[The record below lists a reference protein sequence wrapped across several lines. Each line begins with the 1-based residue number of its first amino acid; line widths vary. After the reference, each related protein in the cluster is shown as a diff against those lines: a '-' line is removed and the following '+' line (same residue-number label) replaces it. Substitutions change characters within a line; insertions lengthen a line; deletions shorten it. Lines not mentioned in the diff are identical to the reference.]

1 MIVDLGGGV
10 TDVAVLL
17 RGKVRHIASIPI
29 GSDAINSDIRAYGIH
44 ANYIENLKRRYGS
57 ALTEM
62 TTDDKI
68 VFPTRRSV
76 PKSILRRNLATIIEA
91 RLSEIADWVR
101 REIKDAGCGSKFA
114 PVLLLTGGGAEMQNI
129 EALFARKLG
138 IDDVRVV
145 YPEYGFTENMTD
157 HITTTAYAT
166 VASLLLYGSMHGACS
181 VAVGPNRDVHKP
193 VDSTPVAP
201 TEDKQTQATKD
212 QEQRVEE
219 KTKEEKIK
227 EEKTKEEAK
236 QTPTSTI
243 TVDPTPIENVTKT
256 KNNDDDIFS
265 TDGDDD
271 EKPNWW
277 DKFKKTIS
285 NMGESFAGKDE
296 ADF

>member
-1 MIVDLGGGV
+1 
-10 TDVAVLL
+10 
-17 RGKVRHIASIPI
+17 
-29 GSDAINSDIRAYGIH
+29 
-44 ANYIENLKRRYGS
+44 
-57 ALTEM
+57 
-62 TTDDKI
+62 
-68 VFPTRRSV
+68 
-76 PKSILRRNLATIIEA
+76 
-91 RLSEIADWVR
+91 
-101 REIKDAGCGSKFA
+101 
-114 PVLLLTGGGAEMQNI
+114 MQNI

-193 VDSTPVAP
+193 VDGTPVAP

-219 KTKEEKIK
+219 KTKEE
-227 EEKTKEEAK
+227 AK
-236 QTPTSTI
+236 QAPTSTI

-256 KNNDDDIFS
+256 KNNDDDIFG

-285 NMGESFAGKDE
+285 NMGDSFAGKDE